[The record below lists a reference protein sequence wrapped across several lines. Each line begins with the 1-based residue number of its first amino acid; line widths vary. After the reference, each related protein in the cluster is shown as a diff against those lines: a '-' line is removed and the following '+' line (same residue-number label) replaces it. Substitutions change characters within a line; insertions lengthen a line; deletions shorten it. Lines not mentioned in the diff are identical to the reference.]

1 MGILLGID
9 TGGTFTDAVLF
20 DEEKGVLHAAKS
32 LTTKHDL
39 SIGLNGAAQAV
50 LNEAVDI
57 KPEDVKLVSISTT
70 LATNAIVE
78 DHGNPVALLLIGQ
91 PPATLER
98 AGLKTVMGSDPV
110 IFIEGGHTA
119 SGDEKCPLDVAA
131 LEEALDKIKGKVSAF
146 AIAGY
151 FATRNPAHEIQARE
165 IIREQTGLPI
175 TCAHELSSNLDAP
188 RRALTAVL
196 NARLIP
202 LLQHLIEAVQDF
214 QQDIGL
220 ECPLMV
226 VKGDG
231 SLISADTA
239 LSRPVETI
247 LSGPAASVVGAQH
260 QVGQKDMVVSDMGG
274 TTTDIALLKDG
285 LPVLNKNGAVVAGHR
300 TMVEAVEVHTVGLGG
315 DSEIRLDD
323 EKNLVA
329 GPRRVVP
336 ISLLACDYDFVV
348 PTLKEQLER
357 GWRKTYDGK
366 FAIKLRDLPED
377 QRESLSRTEEFIYDK
392 LSEGPMSL
400 EKLLG
405 RQVPDPPLRRLVD
418 RGLVIISA
426 FTPSD
431 ASHLKGLHDSWN
443 KEAAELAA
451 AIWADT
457 EKRPDQ
463 MVAEDAL
470 DFAEKVWDLTVIQTG
485 EALIDSILDSR
496 IGLTVA
502 AGQGLAKQ
510 LIRESMKAEKDRL
523 LPMIP
528 SMALAEPLVGIGA
541 PARSYYGEV
550 AKRLSTEYIEP
561 EFAHVSNAVGAVAGG
576 VAQRAELT
584 VTAPDDMRFRI
595 HGAGEQE
602 DSFDLEETLEKTKQL
617 ARMIAHERAVN
628 AGAGDIEIRMEEEIR
643 QANTGGSDKPIFIEA
658 KITAT
663 AIGRPNLG

>member
-20 DEEKGVLHAAKS
+20 DEDKGVLHAAKA

-39 SIGLNGAAQAV
+39 SVGLHEAARTV
-50 LNEAVDI
+50 LSEATNI
-57 KPEDVKLVSISTT
+57 TASDVKLVSISTT

-119 SGDEKCPLDVAA
+119 SGDEKAPLDEAA
-131 LEEALDKIKGKVSAF
+131 LEAALESSKGKISAF

-165 IIREQTGLPI
+165 IIRKKTGLPI

-202 LLQHLIEAVQDF
+202 LLQHLIEAVQGF
-214 QQDIGL
+214 QKDL
-220 ECPLMV
+220 ELDCPLMV

-231 SLISADTA
+231 SLISAETA
-239 LSRPVETI
+239 LNRPVETI

-260 QVGQKDMVVSDMGG
+260 LVGHKDMIVSDMGG

-285 LPVLNKNGAVVAGHR
+285 MPVLNKNGAVVAGHR

-315 DSEIRLDD
+315 DSEIRLDV
-323 EKNLVA
+323 EKNLTA

-336 ISLLACDYDFVV
+336 ISLLARDHPEVIPF
-348 PTLKEQLER
+348 LKEQLTR

-366 FAIKLRDLPED
+366 YAVKLRDLPEE
-377 QRESLSRTEEFIYDK
+377 QYESLSKNEAHVYSK
-392 LSEGPMSL
+392 LQDGPVAL
-400 EKLLG
+400 ETLLG
-405 RQVPDPPLRRLVD
+405 RQVPEQPLKRLVD

-431 ASHLKGLHDSWN
+431 ASHVLGLHDSWN
-443 KEAAELAA
+443 KEAAEIAA

-457 EKRPDQ
+457 EKRPNQ
-463 MVAEDAL
+463 PVAENAT

-485 EALIDSILDSR
+485 EALVDSILDSR
-496 IGLTVA
+496 IGMTVS
-502 AGQGLAKQ
+502 AGQGLARR
-510 LIRESMKAEKDRL
+510 LIREALSKD
-523 LPMIP
+523 P
-528 SMALAEPLVGIGA
+528 SELSPLRPNLTLDEPLVGIGA

-550 AKRLSTEYIEP
+550 AKRLNTEYIQP
-561 EFAHVSNAVGAVAGG
+561 DFAHVSNAVGSVAGG

-584 VTAPDDMRFRI
+584 ITAPDDMRYRI
-595 HGAGEQE
+595 HGAGDQ
-602 DSFDLEETLEKTKQL
+602 DDLFDLEQALAKARQLAETL
-617 ARMIAHERAVN
+617 AHERAVN
-628 AGAGDIEIRMEEEIR
+628 AGAGDIQIRMEEDIR
-643 QANTGGSDKPIFIEA
+643 QAKTGGSDKALFIEA
-658 KITAT
+658 TITAT